1 MGRVV
6 GEPVAERVAGEQVDE
21 RVMSGQVERVVGEP
35 VAERVAGEQEARV
48 VGEQVD
54 DLWDSDGE
62 PTRGMDMFGR
72 LFADAWPPA
81 GWIDDPTATWMRD
94 DEDDARGGQRRAI
107 RGGSRSMLTRA
118 ESRTL
123 KRSRGI

>member
-1 MGRVV
+1 MVGVV
-6 GEPVAERVAGEQVDE
+6 SEPVAERVAGEQVDE

-54 DLWDSDGE
+54 E
-62 PTRGMDMFGR
+62 
-72 LFADAWPPA
+72 
-81 GWIDDPTATWMRD
+81 RD

-107 RGGSRSMLTRA
+107 GARSMLTRE
-118 ESRTL
+118 ESRAL
-123 KRSRGI
+123 KRSRII